1 MTDHFGL
8 PSEAQMRSMV
18 VNAGRRG
25 AYTAI
30 VLESYVDEVVE
41 AARVVAAALA
51 AGNKILVCG
60 NGGSAACAQH
70 FAAEFTGKL
79 FYDRP
84 PFPAIALSTDTS
96 ALTAIANDYGYE
108 DVFARQVRALG
119 QPGDILVGISTS
131 GSSANVRKAVAAAT
145 DAGLRTI
152 GLTGKVEALGTEL
165 ALRVPLGETAR
176 IQEAHDLILHELAQL
191 SERLLV
197 PEMDDDASADRF
209 PFILADEDIVPF
221 REWMKRSRQ
230 ELVTTNG
237 VFDVLHQGHHRS
249 LRQARGFGDR
259 LVVLVNSDESVKRL
273 KGPGRP
279 IRALAD
285 RLNDLERSPFVD
297 HVVVMQ
303 DDTPSSLLSQL
314 RPAVHC
320 KGQDYLNVVVPEEAV
335 VTQYGG
341 RMEYLTLVVGYST
354 TSLESKVR
362 EGA

>member
-1 MTDHFGL
+1 M
-8 PSEAQMRSMV
+8 PSQEQMRSMV

-25 AYTAI
+25 AYTALI
-30 VLESYVDEVVE
+30 LESYADEVVE
-41 AARVVAAALA
+41 AARVIATALA

-79 FYDRP
+79 FYDRR

-119 QPGDILVGISTS
+119 QPGDVLVGISTS
-131 GSSANVRKAVAAAT
+131 GSSANVRTAVAAAN

-152 GLTGKVEALGTEL
+152 ALTGKAEALGAER

-209 PFILADEDIVPF
+209 PFVLADSDLAPF
-221 REWMKRSRQ
+221 REWMTRSRQ

-237 VFDVLHQGHHRS
+237 VFDVIHQGHHRS
-249 LRQARGFGDR
+249 LREARVFGDR
-259 LVVLVNSDESVKRL
+259 LVVLVNSDDSVRRL

-279 IRALAD
+279 IRALTD
-285 RLNDLERSPFVD
+285 RLGDLERSPFVD
-297 HVVVMQ
+297 HVVVMS
-303 DDTPSSLLSQL
+303 DDVPSPLLSQL
-314 RPAVHC
+314 HPAVHC
-320 KGQDYLNVVVPEEAV
+320 KGQDYQNVVVPEEV
-335 VTQYGG
+335 VVAQYGG
-341 RMEYLTLVVGYST
+341 RMEYLTLVDGYST